1 MMLTY
6 LKKNIQLNFKK
17 KLLRR
22 NNLLNIDIN
31 YKALDFKDI
40 NKLTNMKF
48 DNS

>member
-40 NKLTNMKF
+40 YKLTNMKF